1 MYNAMCTT
9 PHELISGKGSNYY
22 TVTLTPKKST
32 QTHPQLMVSSLP
44 KQKSAGYMR
53 SVWYLP
59 SPPLLPHTWYP
70 LPSQAWYPLTLPTS
84 PCRRKGGLDSFFY
97 TMHLVCA
104 DRQITT
110 SVCI

>member
-59 SPPLLPHTWYP
+59 SPPPSTTHMVSPSITGMVSPNPTPFP
-70 LPSQAWYPLTLPTS
+70 LPPK
-84 PCRRKGGLDSFFY
+84 RRTRQFFLY
-97 TMHLVCA
+97 HAL
-104 DRQITT
+104 
-110 SVCI
+110 SVC